1 MFMNKIEYNGKEILD
16 IDKVNQTIE
25 DTKKQVFSDQ
35 VKRIEIVNDYPETEE
50 NGVLYI
56 KLDSSLINNKF
67 QNKIK
72 DFFKNKR

>member
-1 MFMNKIEYNGKEILD
+1 MNKIEYNGKEILD

-25 DTKKQVFSDQ
+25 DTKNQVFSDQ

-56 KLDSSLINNKF
+56 KLES
-67 QNKIK
+67 
-72 DFFKNKR
+72 

>member
-1 MFMNKIEYNGKEILD
+1 MNKIEYNGKEILD

-25 DTKKQVFSDQ
+25 DTKNQVFYDQ

-56 KLDSSLINNKF
+56 KLES
-67 QNKIK
+67 
-72 DFFKNKR
+72 